1 MRIGLQEGIMAR
13 AQCLIVREQKILMVK
28 HRENDYEYWCLPGGR
43 IEPDEL
49 PSEAALRELSLF
61 STPMKILFEFNVF
74 QIDPRVREIQCLNK
88 SALKHC

>member
-1 MRIGLQEGIMAR
+1 MKVKHLLIGLVA
-13 AQCLIVREQKILMVK
+13 
-28 HRENDYEYWCLPGGR
+28 
-43 IEPDEL
+43 
-49 PSEAALRELSLF
+49 LSLF